1 VTRRCVALAFAVS
14 LAGCGT
20 DSPTTP
26 GPGGPEATP
35 SVVVTS
41 VRWEARQR
49 VGDAGERRF
58 GRCSPYSDAQC
69 RQFNEAIAPTVASNA
84 RGDVAALWQRWEGD
98 AYRLASAR
106 ELPGG
111 GWSASA
117 SVAADTGVTNH
128 KLALDAKGEALALW
142 DQQPNGTR
150 SSNGTPAGTWSAP
163 EPVGVPGDPQ
173 LAVEPNGTAHLLF
186 TRWQEGLFAM
196 RRAPGGAWSAPVL
209 VRPQGPGSLPYID
222 DAHLALEPGGGLTA
236 VWLERFQGFGPWNEV
251 WASRAAG
258 GRWTEPAQ
266 ASRFEGET
274 VPLSL
279 QLAAT
284 DESAVAF
291 YRLVERRTDFSDISR
306 VVEQHDAGTAWTAP
320 MPLDTPMAPP
330 SLLWRAE
337 YPVAAADAAGAFTVA
352 WTESFYPSFSEA
364 RFRVLA
370 RRYAPT
376 SGGWSAPAIVEDT
389 RGYVRDSYQPH
400 VAASAAGDAILLWV
414 EHGVPFTLRASA
426 FVPGRGW
433 TPPETLTRADRLT
446 DISVTMDA
454 RGNGVVAWAEPE
466 GDRAT
471 VFSVRLAADT
481 VPASR

>member
-1 VTRRCVALAFAVS
+1 MIRRPAALSIVLC
-14 LAGCGT
+14 LAACGT
-20 DSPTTP
+20 GTTTTP
-26 GPGGPEATP
+26 DAGSPEPTP
-35 SVVVTS
+35 SVIVTA
-41 VRWEARQR
+41 VRWEPRQR

-58 GRCSPYSDAQC
+58 GRCSPYSEAQC
-69 RQFNEAIAPTVASNA
+69 RQFNEAIAPAVASNA

-106 ELPGG
+106 QLPGG
-111 GWSASA
+111 GWSAAA
-117 SVAADTGVTNH
+117 SVAADTGVANH

-142 DQQPNGTR
+142 DQPNGTR
-150 SSNGTPAGTWSAP
+150 GSRGTPAGTWSAA
-163 EPVGVPGDPQ
+163 EPLGVPGDPQ
-173 LAVEPNGTAHLLF
+173 LAVEPDGTAHLLF
-186 TRWQEGLFAM
+186 TGRDGLFAI
-196 RRAPGGAWSAPVL
+196 RRAPGAPWSAPVL
-209 VRPQGPGSLPYID
+209 VRPQGPGFEPYIGE
-222 DAHLALEPGGGLTA
+222 AHLALQPGGGLVA
-236 VWLERFQGFGPWNEV
+236 LWLERFQGFAPWHEV
-251 WASRAAG
+251 WSSRAAG
-258 GRWTEPAQ
+258 GRWTEPAR
-266 ASRFEGET
+266 AARFEGET

-284 DESAVAF
+284 AASTLAF
-291 YRLVERRTDFSDISR
+291 YRLVERRTDFPDISR

-320 MPLDTPMAPP
+320 APLDTPMAPP
-330 SLLWRAE
+330 TLEWRAE

-352 WTESFYPSFSEA
+352 WTESFYPSPSEA

-370 RRYAPT
+370 RRYAPA
-376 SGGWSAPAIVEDT
+376 SGGWSSPAIVEDT
-389 RGYVRDSYQPH
+389 RGYVRDSYEPH
-400 VAASAAGDAILLWV
+400 VVASAAGDAILVWV

-454 RGNGVVAWAEPE
+454 LGNGVVAWAEPE

-481 VPASR
+481 APAAR